1 MDNMHSTSM
10 VLNQQ
15 LSASSTGLHKNN
27 ESTENEK
34 SLYAVIDDK
43 QIQTCSDKIEN
54 KNLEDSIDLTLIFE
68 NMNYHRSPL
77 YTIFE

>member
-34 SLYAVIDDK
+34 SAYKMIDDK
-43 QIQTCSDKIEN
+43 ENQTCSE
-54 KNLEDSIDLTLIFE
+54 KNWK
-68 NMNYHRSPL
+68 
-77 YTIFE
+77 